1 MTREAMD
8 HLWNPTGA
16 LEHPVTRIAACAVVG
31 ALVLAP
37 LAMLGLGRRMDEKTR
52 KDVWTRYWTWVVIAP
67 VMFVPILLGAGPA
80 IATVTIVSI
89 LCYREFARATGLFRE
104 RLSSAIVAL
113 GIILVGLAALDNWYN
128 LFLILPAWFT
138 VGLAAGN
145 VLADRPSGYIQRT
158 ALASVGFLLFGSG
171 LGHLAFMA
179 NARVPGDLN
188 WDYRPL
194 MCMVILTLQ
203 FNDIAAYVC
212 GKSFGRRH
220 LFPHTSPNKTL
231 GGHIGALVLT
241 TALSVWLGR
250 MVFAGTALAG
260 WGHLV
265 TIGMV
270 LSVGG
275 QLGDLVLGS
284 IKRDLG
290 VKDLASTLPGH
301 GGVSDRFNNALIT
314 APVIFHYVNFFLHV
328 APAEPIRIFTG
339 GAVGTGAG

>member
-1 MTREAMD
+1 MTSEAMN

-16 LEHPVTRIAACAVVG
+16 MEHPVTRIAAAAVVG

-37 LAMLGLGRRMDEKTR
+37 LAMAALGRRMDEKTR

-80 IATVTIVSI
+80 IGMMTIVSI

-104 RLSSAIVAL
+104 RLTSAIAAM
-113 GIILVGLAALDNWYN
+113 GILLVGLAALDNWYN
-128 LFLILPAWFT
+128 LFLVLPAWFT

-145 VLADRPSGYIQRT
+145 VLADRPAGYIQRT

-171 LGHLAFMA
+171 LGHLAYIA
-179 NARVPGDLN
+179 NARLPGDAG

-194 MCMVILTLQ
+194 MCMVILALQ

-220 LFPHTSPNKTL
+220 IFPHTSPNKTL
-231 GGHIGALVLT
+231 GGHLGALVLT

-250 MVFAGTALAG
+250 MVFAGTPLAA

-265 TIGMV
+265 AIGII

-290 VKDLASTLPGH
+290 VKDLAHTLPGH

-314 APVIFHYVNFFLHV
+314 APALFHYVNFFLHV
-328 APAEPIRIFTG
+328 APAEPLRIFTG
-339 GAVGTGAG
+339 GAAGGGG